1 MVDWHLGAGGAWVF
15 RSAEHGGGSAVDLLA
30 VANSRNNFVIGFAGL
45 FETIFSGLKGEKLG
59 RGGRKEG
66 LTVCSDGAVPLL
78 FEAWIM
84 TYLLSPFCIRAAAV
98 FLYCALT
105 ESFTTGPIVG
115 ERSLL
120 VVAASRFHAITSADC
135 SAATCCW
142 ISISQRCCLSFAS
155 WHWASRI
162 SVSSSSVGWDCVASG
177 SNISVGRAHCSR
189 IGGVVSVEEW
199 GILGCLFSSIIVPMG
214 HFFGFILIFTFS
226 LRGCGLIP

>member
-45 FETIFSGLKGEKLG
+45 FETIFSGLKGEELG

-135 SAATCCW
+135 SSATCCW

-162 SVSSSSVGWDCVASG
+162 SVSSSSVGLG
-177 SNISVGRAHCSR
+177 LRSVRLEHFGRARPLLTNWRSSF
-189 IGGVVSVEEW
+189 GGGMGDFGLSVFQHYRTD
-199 GILGCLFSSIIVPMG
+199 GSLFWIY
-214 HFFGFILIFTFS
+214 F
-226 LRGCGLIP
+226 